1 MADQITSVAISSAA
15 ETAAIIIAASIPFLR
30 LAIKKVVPSR
40 SRASHA
46 IRRELVFSGST
57 GGSGGR
63 GSGRGSG
70 GGRRVRAF
78 ASELSGGLGSATG
91 TVNRV
96 VVETRTGG
104 DDGNGDDASDRSTLD
119 DGHLK
124 AAALD
129 GGREGIMWTREVTVE
144 HHDRRD
150 VESLEE
156 KTARG

>member
-57 GGSGGR
+57 GGSG
-63 GSGRGSG
+63 GRGSG